1 MALAHTDIQPYQPS
15 RDLRSKIVRRLT
27 QWQCARP
34 LAADPAEA
42 LVSFTFDDFPRT
54 AARNGAD
61 VLERFDARGC
71 FYAATGL
78 AGGTSPGGPLFTEDD
93 ITRLVQ
99 AGHEIGGHTV
109 SHQDLARMPQDRALR
124 EIRDNLD
131 QLRAMG
137 AGDIRQFAYP
147 YGETSPALKRVIA
160 DTFTAARGILPG
172 LNKAGSDAM
181 QLRSVEIDAS
191 AASLARGEA
200 MIEAALRQKAW
211 LIFFTHDVTRT
222 PGGWGTTP
230 EILTR
235 LVQRARDGGAR
246 IVTPSEAMD
255 LIEAQ
260 AA

>member
-1 MALAHTDIQPYQPS
+1 MALAQTDIRPYQPS
-15 RDLRSKIVRRLT
+15 RNLRSKIARRLT

-42 LVSFTFDDFPRT
+42 MVSFTFDDFPCT
-54 AARNGAD
+54 AARNGAE

-93 ITRLVQ
+93 IIQLVRS
-99 AGHEIGGHTV
+99 GHEIGGHTV
-109 SHQDLARMPQDRALR
+109 SHEDLARMPQDRALR
-124 EIRDNLD
+124 EIRENLD

-147 YGETSPALKRVIA
+147 YGETTPALKRA
-160 DTFTAARGILPG
+160 LTDTFIAARGILPG
-172 LNKAGSDAM
+172 LNRAGSDAM

-191 AASLARGEA
+191 EQSLARGEA

-211 LIFFTHDVTRT
+211 LIFFTHDVTPR

-230 EILTR
+230 EALTR
-235 LVQRARDGGAR
+235 LVRRARDGGAR

-255 LIEAQ
+255 RIGAQ